1 LRSPL
6 RCASCV
12 ALSARA
18 FETAHPRRAAL
29 VHSLVAACGLLAP
42 QGPVVAVRAAP
53 APLDALREYH
63 SAEYL
68 QALGAPEAACEAALE
83 AAGLSHDCPPFEGAL
98 AYACLVAGGSLAAAD
113 ALLPPPLAR
122 ARRKQ
127 HHRRARPRVAIHWD
141 GGRHHARRAAASG
154 FCYVNDVVLAMQRL
168 QRNGASRILYVD
180 IDVHHCD
187 AVAEAF
193 YRTDGALVVSMHM
206 HGPGFFP
213 GTGAG
218 GERGAGRGAGHTLNL
233 TLAPGLRDAL
243 FLEAFD
249 ALAGGAARV
258 YRPNAVV
265 LCCGAD
271 GLAGDPLG
279 GWSLSPAALAGAASR
294 AAAWGAPLL
303 VLGGGGYSDANAA
316 RAWAAVTAALAH
328 TGGDDA
334 GSASAAGDI
343 AAPGA
348 PVPHHAHLLS
358 YGPSFAMW
366 DQAPLRR
373 DENERR
379 DVLARCAEL
388 LACLTAQYEEEEG
401 DADVAGDD
409 ARRTDAAKHQDAPSD
424 AAAAAAM
431 AAAASMAAATAQTV
445 VGVAA
450 A

>member
-1 LRSPL
+1 MH
-6 RCASCV
+6 SCV

-18 FETAHPRRAAL
+18 FETAHPRRATL

-42 QGPVVAVRAAP
+42 AGPVLLVRAAP

-68 QALGAPEAACEAALE
+68 EALGAPQAASEAALE
-83 AAGLSHDCPPFEGAL
+83 AAGLSHDCPPFDGAL
-98 AYACLVAGGSLAAAD
+98 AYARLVAGGSLAAAD
-113 ALLPPPLAR
+113 ALLPPPLAPKQPLAR
-122 ARRKQ
+122 APHAPKQPQQPRRS
-127 HHRRARPRVAIHWD
+127 RPRVAIHWD
-141 GGRHHARRAAASG
+141 GGRHHARRASASG

-193 YRTDGALVVSMHM
+193 NRTDGALVVSMHM

-218 GERGAGRGAGHTLNL
+218 SERGAGRGAGHTLNL
-233 TLAPGLRDAL
+233 TLAPGLRDGL
-243 FLEAFD
+243 FLDAFD
-249 ALAGGAARV
+249 ALAGGAAAV

-279 GWSLSPAALAGAASR
+279 GWSLSPAALAGAAAR

-303 VLGGGGYSDANAA
+303 VLGGGGYADANAA
-316 RAWAAVTAALAH
+316 RAWAAVTAALAGVQGEH
-328 TGGDDA
+328 GSGGV
-334 GSASAAGDI
+334 

-348 PVPHHAHLLS
+348 PVPHHEHLLS

-373 DENERR
+373 DENERA
-379 DVLARCAEL
+379 DVLSRCHEL
-388 LACLTAQYEEEEG
+388 LACLRAQYE
-401 DADVAGDD
+401 D
-409 ARRTDAAKHQDAPSD
+409 
-424 AAAAAAM
+424 
-431 AAAASMAAATAQTV
+431 
-445 VGVAA
+445 
-450 A
+450 